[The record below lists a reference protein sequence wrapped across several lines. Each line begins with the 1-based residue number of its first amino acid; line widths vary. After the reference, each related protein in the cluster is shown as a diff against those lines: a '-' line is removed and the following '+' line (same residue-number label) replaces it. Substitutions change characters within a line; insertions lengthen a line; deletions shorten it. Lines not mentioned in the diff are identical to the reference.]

1 MFACWKLSRMENV
14 TCGPILKFPRKL
26 MGVGESK
33 GVLLRGVLNS
43 LQARASCHCLRDM
56 MAPED
61 TTLWRKHVLA
71 AGGLMHDATKLGL
84 RRKTDRKS
92 KRLKAESMSTYLSS
106 SSSEVWKPLRL
117 ISHEN
122 SDSQQD
128 VEQQPS
134 CSLVKLWWKN
144 KEGKSLFP

>member
-1 MFACWKLSRMENV
+1 
-14 TCGPILKFPRKL
+14 
-26 MGVGESK
+26 
-33 GVLLRGVLNS
+33 
-43 LQARASCHCLRDM
+43 
-56 MAPED
+56 
-61 TTLWRKHVLA
+61 
-71 AGGLMHDATKLGL
+71 MHDATKLGL

-122 SDSQQD
+122 ADSQQD

-134 CSLVKLWWKN
+134 CSLVKL
-144 KEGKSLFP
+144 